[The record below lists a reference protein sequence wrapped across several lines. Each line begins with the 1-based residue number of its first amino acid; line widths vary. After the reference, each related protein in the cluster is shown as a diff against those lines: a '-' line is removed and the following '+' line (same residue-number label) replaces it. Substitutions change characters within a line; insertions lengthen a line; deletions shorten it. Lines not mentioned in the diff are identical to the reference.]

1 MPHQGGMKDSGKEG
15 DSDQWKQGSELSRW
29 KEKCEPG
36 LRRQDLENGNR
47 LGSAWNDRTR
57 Q

>member
-1 MPHQGGMKDSGKEG
+1 MKDSGKEG